1 MVAGAML
8 LSVASA
14 QYYPLDY
21 NSAAFEFTVYPKF
34 PTKISVDV
42 TQAGAYQVVI
52 PKEYLYPGFEFSIQI
67 EVQNDSDRPVRFWSG
82 TIEEQ
87 LVGAPINGDVEL
99 LGGPVDPDN
108 TALVVDPEGT
118 GLLEWKLKVAPEGNT
133 YLSGDERLGADDL
146 YFVFT
151 VDALGVVPDAPEA
164 PVTNS
169 VGELP

>member
-14 QYYPLDY
+14 QYYPHDY
-21 NSAAFEFTVYPKF
+21 NTGAFEFTVYPKF

-52 PKEYLYPGFEFSIQI
+52 PKEYLYPGFAFSIQI

-82 TIEEQ
+82 TIEER
-87 LVGAPINGDVEL
+87 LEDMPINGDVKL
-99 LGGPVDPDN
+99 LGGPVDPDD
-108 TALVVDPEGT
+108 TAFVVDPRDT
-118 GLLEWKLKVAPEGNT
+118 GWLKWELEVAPEGNT
-133 YLSGDERLGADDL
+133 YLFGDERLDADDL
-146 YFVFT
+146 SFVFT
-151 VDALGVVPDAPEA
+151 VDAVGVVPDEPEV